1 MASNVIPEM
10 NFDNFA
16 EKSVTDCTESDILA
30 ADVFNSNGYRLL
42 SVNTVITDYIK
53 IHLGLNGIRTIRVY
67 KTIKSETGN
76 SGFSDS
82 SIKNYGDTVCSIK
95 KIITSLS
102 AGHTLDYDEIAKIS
116 DIMVENTDISR
127 SCYIVKNMSHL
138 KSVDEY
144 TYTHSVN
151 VAFYSMLMA
160 KWLGFHEKEIS
171 LTVQSGLLHDIGKVK
186 IPPSI
191 LKKKGPLTENEFSII
206 KTHPLHSYELLSE
219 CSNMDMQIKEV
230 SLLHHERLNG
240 SGYPKG
246 ITSISLLARIVSIA
260 DVYDAMT
267 SDRVYKKGVTPFKA
281 FEFFLQ
287 KGISLF
293 DWHILNVFITN
304 MSAFLVGSTVEF
316 TSGLKAR
323 IVYIPPD
330 KPLRPM
336 ACINSNF
343 FDFSAAD
350 DIERIV

>member
-1 MASNVIPEM
+1 MGSNIVSEM
-10 NFDNFA
+10 DFDDLA

-30 ADVFNSNGYRLL
+30 ADVFNSNGYKLL

-53 IHLGLNGIRTIRVY
+53 IHLGFNGIRTIRVY
-67 KTIKSETGN
+67 KTIKSETRN
-76 SGFSDS
+76 SGFSDCF
-82 SIKNYGDTVCSIK
+82 IKNYGETVCSVK

-102 AGHTLDYDEIAKIS
+102 AGHALDYDEIIKIS
-116 DIMVENTDISR
+116 ENMVENTDIS

-160 KWLGFHEKEIS
+160 KWLGLPVEEIS
-171 LTVQSGLLHDIGKVK
+171 LAVQSGLLHDIGKVE

-206 KTHPLHSYELLSE
+206 KTHPLHGYELLSE

-230 SLLHHERLNG
+230 ALLHHERLNG

-330 KPLRPM
+330 KPLRPI
-336 ACINSNF
+336 ACIDSNF